1 VSGPYR
7 GGRDDNR
14 RRDGG
19 SRGSGGYPQQQG
31 YPGQDYPGQ
40 DYQGQG
46 YGEPPYSEQDYP
58 QQDYPQQ
65 DYRQQ
70 ERGGRG
76 GWDAAAPVYG
86 DPYDR
91 GYGRPSVGAGQGG
104 AGQADP
110 RQGRPP
116 AQTGNYRPG
125 WDDQPAGYGTGP
137 HREQAGGGYSRS
149 GGYPQPGSGGYP
161 QQPGG
166 GGYPQPGGGGY
177 PQQVGGGS
185 FREDSARGGPVP
197 TGPQRGTGP
206 SPWAGRDP
214 QERRDGRPRWE
225 DHDDF
230 VPGFDET
237 DGQRDYVR
245 DDRRPARGQAPGAG
259 RDERYGDDYRDG
271 RYDDGSYGDSQ
282 YDNGQYDE
290 GRYGDDYADRGGR
303 GGRGGRG
310 DGPGERPGKRKRGPI
325 RRIAPWVA
333 VLVIIVPLV
342 FGGLYAY
349 HFIQNKE
356 HPADYVGA
364 GVGPAVLVQVKSGDT
379 ATSLAPALLADGV
392 IKSTRAFVLAAEHSS
407 STAGLEAGFFSM
419 NRQMQAS
426 LAYAYLLDPKHRV
439 QGTVTIPEGKRLS
452 QILALLVKA
461 HPKITMA
468 DYQAVLKKPA
478 QLGLPAYAAGKP
490 EGYLFPSTYIIQP
503 NDTALTVLQ
512 AMVAQYNR
520 HTGVFNLPK
529 TAPAVGM
536 TPAKIIIVASLIQAE
551 SGRNQDMGKIAEVLY
566 NRLNQGMPLQFDST
580 VLYGLG
586 KYGTTATIAET
597 QKPGPYNSYANKG
610 LTPGPIDSPGD
621 LAIQAALHP
630 EHGNLLYFRGC
641 PNKVTLFS
649 SITVPALSLCPAH

>member
-1 VSGPYR
+1 MSGPYR
-7 GGRDDNR
+7 GGRDDDR

-19 SRGSGGYPQQQG
+19 SQGSGGYPQQQG
-31 YPGQDYPGQ
+31 YPGQGFPEQDYQGQ
-40 DYQGQG
+40 GYQGQG
-46 YGEPPYSEQDYP
+46 YGEPPYREQDYP
-58 QQDYPQQ
+58 QQDYSQRDYPQQ

-76 GWDAAAPVYG
+76 GWDAEAPAYG

-91 GYGRPSVGAGQGG
+91 GYGQRSVGAGQGG
-104 AGQADP
+104 AGQGGAGQGGAGQPDP

-137 HREQAGGGYSRS
+137 HREQPGAGYSRS
-149 GGYPQPGSGGYP
+149 GGYPQ
-161 QQPGG
+161 QL
-166 GGYPQPGGGGY
+166 
-177 PQQVGGGS
+177 GGGS
-185 FREDSARGGPVP
+185 FREDPARSGPSAVQP
-197 TGPQRGTGP
+197 GTGS

-214 QERRDGRPRWE
+214 QARREGRQQWG

-230 VPGFDET
+230 VPGFDESG
-237 DGQRDYVR
+237 GQRDYGR
-245 DDRRPARGQAPGAG
+245 DDRRSARGQAPGVG
-259 RDERYGDDYRDG
+259 RDDRYGDPYRDG

-282 YDNGQYDE
+282 YDKGQYDE

-303 GGRGGRG
+303 GGRGLGGRD
-310 DGPGERPGKRKRGPI
+310 DGPDERPRKRKRGPI

-333 VLVIIVPLV
+333 LLVILVPLV
-342 FGGLYAY
+342 GGGLYAY
-349 HFIQNKE
+349 RYIQNKE

-392 IKSTRAFVLAAEHSS
+392 IKSTRAFVLAAEHS
-407 STAGLEAGFFSM
+407 TNTTGLEAGFFSM

-468 DYQAVLKKPA
+468 DYQAALKKPA
-478 QLGLPAYAAGKP
+478 QLGLPAYAGGKP
-490 EGYLFPSTYIIQP
+490 EGYLFPSTYVIQP

-551 SGRNQDMGKIAEVLY
+551 AGRNQDMGKIAEVLY

-649 SITVPALSLCPAH
+649 SITVPALSMCPAH